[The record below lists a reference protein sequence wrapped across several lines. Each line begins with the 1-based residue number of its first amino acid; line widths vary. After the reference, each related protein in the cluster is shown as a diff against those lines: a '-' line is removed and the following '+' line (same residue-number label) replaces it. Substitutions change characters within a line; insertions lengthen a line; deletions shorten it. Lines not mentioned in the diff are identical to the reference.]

1 MAKLFSLA
9 WSLFLP
15 VSKESNIDETLP
27 SALDLLVFLQSSAIC
42 KLIWGLNKVPMYS
55 GSLRY
60 NDEGVMIHW
69 EHVAYANIVEEEP
82 RSELNAI

>member
-1 MAKLFSLA
+1 MAKTFTLA
-9 WSLFLP
+9 WSLLLP
-15 VSKESNIDETLP
+15 VLKDRNIDETLP
-27 SALDLLVFLQSSAIC
+27 SASDLLVFLQSSAIC
-42 KLIWGLNKVPMYS
+42 KLVWGLDKVPMYS
-55 GSLRY
+55 RSLRY